1 MAETPGAIQF
11 YPWPGGLYTNA
22 DAIQI
27 PKNTL
32 QVAQNVVYLGTR
44 DNPGGATLRSAFTR
58 QNAWNTSTQ
67 AYFRVGTSTTAEV
80 IYNTDYWANVSNSKR
95 QRFVAVTSARR
106 VRVDSGNGQWSRDIT
121 GTSVTLNTFQLGDIT
136 SDIMNEDLI
145 LGFKNSTTSIAV
157 WDNQSSS
164 TNLLRLSS
172 TTGISGTSSSIFAG
186 INRCYI
192 VRQHQSRMFYAGDR
206 NNPDTLYYSRT
217 AFYNQFVVDTT
228 AASAGSIQIFPGD
241 GDTDGITA
249 IFPSINTQELY
260 IAKRKKMYK
269 LITSDLDPDNWAL
282 VKVSDEIGCVNHNTA
297 KTIAQKDVYFE
308 SDLGIHSLF
317 QVLSGTGVIED
328 TLISFSIS
336 QDYRDMD
343 QTSKAQHSAVFW
355 PEENLYL
362 HTAKT
367 SGSTVFD
374 KIYAYDLE
382 TSAWSTW
389 DSNAQY
395 TNGTSTERLS
405 FNFLAL
411 KANSASKKKE
421 LFIADNNAYVNFY
434 NSQAGG
440 DLENL
445 NLSQTSTTRAGVA
458 PLFRAQSAVI
468 FPQDTWLRES
478 TFTDVFLLFRARSNV
493 NARVYYRIDNQ
504 SQVQEDISIQAL
516 GGNILGTTLLG
527 SSTFF
532 LGLTARGVRPVHV
545 NLGGYGYGIE
555 VAVEHD
561 TVGQEFELYGII
573 IKYEDSEESRSPL
586 GQQGQ

>member
-1 MAETPGAIQF
+1 MAETPGAVEF
-11 YPWPGGLYTNA
+11 YPWPSGLYTNA

-27 PKNTL
+27 PKNNL
-32 QVAQNVVYLGTR
+32 QTAQNVVYMGTR
-44 DNPGGATLRSAFTR
+44 DNPGGVTPRSPLTR
-58 QNAWNTSTQ
+58 QNAWNSSTQ
-67 AYFRVGTSTTAEV
+67 AFFRVGSSTTAEV
-80 IYNTDYWANVSNSKR
+80 IYVTDYWANVSNSKR
-95 QRFVAVTSARR
+95 QRFVAVTSNRQ
-106 VRVDSGNGQWSRDIT
+106 VYVDNGNGQWSRNIT
-121 GTSVTLNTFQLGDIT
+121 GTSVTLNTFQVGEIT
-136 SDIMNEDLI
+136 SEIMNEDLL

-172 TTGISGTSSSIFAG
+172 TTGIAGTSSSIFAG

-192 VRQHQSRMFYAGDR
+192 ARQHQSRMFYAGDR

-217 AFYNQFVVDTT
+217 AFYNQFTVDTT
-228 AASAGSIQIFPGD
+228 AASAGSIQVFPGD

-260 IAKRKKMYK
+260 IAKRKKLYK

-297 KTIAQKDVYFE
+297 KTIAQRDVYFE
-308 SDLGIHSLF
+308 SDLGVHSLF
-317 QVLSGTGVIED
+317 QVLSGTGIIEE

-367 SGSTVFD
+367 SGSPLFN
-374 KIYAYDLE
+374 KIYVYDLE
-382 TSAWSTW
+382 TSSWATW
-389 DSNAQY
+389 DSTATY
-395 TNGTSTERLS
+395 TNGTSTEQLS

-411 KANSASKKKE
+411 KADASSKKKE
-421 LFIADNNAYVNFY
+421 LFIADNNAYINFY
-434 NSQAGG
+434 NSTAGG

-445 NLSQTSTTRAGVA
+445 RLSQTSTARVGIA
-458 PLFRAQSAVI
+458 PLFRVQSAVI

-478 TFTDVFLLFRARSNV
+478 TFTDIFLLFRAKSV
-493 NARVYYRIDNQ
+493 VDARVYSRIDNQ
-504 SQVQEDISIQAL
+504 AQVQQGINIQAL
-516 GGNILGTTLLG
+516 GGNVLGTTDLG

-586 GQQGQ
+586 GQQ